1 MVLLPGQPSSGSIES
16 SPLPIG
22 GGLMYALN
30 VVHFFQQKYVPR
42 GCLHPV
48 GYACATTL
56 SRPVAASGDVA
67 PPPSVAAAISALT
80 LPVGFSVS
88 LPFVTSGAGD
98 AVTCVAAAVAGSVR
112 GVHPPAAIPVSGARW
127 DDVNLRYNRPG
138 VPLCSSGCECA
149 GAQLDGAPGPLP
161 VYLSESEA
169 ATGSYPTD
177 GYCLLCI
184 RCDAESL
191 DSVMSAVVESSPSL
205 GSAAVCGAPFQNL
218 VNCADGYVSVHRRSQ
233 CCARHPP
240 RWSR

>member
-1 MVLLPGQPSSGSIES
+1 MVRPPGQRSILKSEL

-42 GCLHPV
+42 GCVHPV
-48 GYACATTL
+48 GHACATTL
-56 SRPVAASGDVA
+56 SRPVGACEVS

-88 LPFVTSGAGD
+88 LPFVTTGARD
-98 AVTCVAAAVAGSVR
+98 AVSCVAAAVAGSVR

-218 VNCADGYVSVHRRSQ
+218 VNCADG
-233 CCARHPP
+233 
-240 RWSR
+240 